1 MSVGAPAS
9 SHMSAMTDFAARHVA
24 GRGFAASDD
33 FPHEAWRALAEAGLF
48 RIGLPARFG
57 GDGGG
62 YADIARAER
71 ELVAHGG
78 CVGFAMSWAGHQLV
92 GRYFIDGFGSEA
104 QKAAL
109 LPRLASG
116 ALTLAV
122 AISEPGAGAH
132 PKLLRTT
139 AARDGDG
146 FVIDGEKAYV
156 TNGPLADIFI
166 VLAIT
171 AVEDGR
177 KRYSAFLVPKS
188 TSGLEILPMEP
199 FGALRP
205 SPHCRLRSTGCRV
218 SADAVLGP
226 AHVAYESM
234 ALPFRDVEDA
244 VGALGSVG
252 VCGFVA
258 RALAAASKDEAAAGE
273 FAAALALMEQ
283 GAGAAAQSLDAS
295 RRDGDA
301 GALTIGIRLEAARL
315 LQRFRS
321 LRADL
326 DAGTLRDVDLALAD
340 IAFSQTIA
348 QGPRQVRLAR
358 LGQDFIAGRR

>member
-1 MSVGAPAS
+1 
-9 SHMSAMTDFAARHVA
+9 MTSMAAFAARHVA

-33 FPHEAWRALAEAGLF
+33 FPHDAWRALAEAGLF

-71 ELVAHGG
+71 DLIIHGG
-78 CVGFAMSWAGHQLV
+78 CVGFAMSWTGHQVV
-92 GRYFIDGFGSEA
+92 GRYFVDGFGSEA

-116 ALTLAV
+116 ALTMAV

-139 AARDGDG
+139 ATRDGDG
-146 FVIDGEKAYV
+146 FVIDGEKAFV
-156 TNGPLADIFI
+156 TNGPLADVFV

-171 AVEDGR
+171 AVEEGR
-177 KRYSAFLVPKS
+177 KRYSAFLVPKQ
-188 TSGLEILPMEP
+188 TPDLEILPMEP

-205 SPHCRLRSTGCRV
+205 SPHCRLRLTGCRV
-218 SADAVLGP
+218 SADAMIGP
-226 AHVAYESM
+226 AHEAYGTM

-244 VGALGSVG
+244 VGTSGSVG
-252 VCGFVA
+252 ICGFVA
-258 RALAAASKDEAAAGE
+258 RALARAGRDEAAAGE
-273 FAAALALMEQ
+273 IAAALALMEQ
-283 GAGAAAQSLDAS
+283 GARAAAQALDMPRA
-295 RRDGDA
+295 DGSA
-301 GALTIGIRLEAARL
+301 GALVIGVRLEAARL

-321 LRADL
+321 LRDGLDAADL
-326 DAGTLRDVDLALAD
+326 REVDLALAD

-348 QGPRQVRLAR
+348 QGPRQMRQAR
-358 LGQDFIAGRR
+358 LGADFIAGR

>member
-1 MSVGAPAS
+1 MMP
-9 SHMSAMTDFAARHVA
+9 DFAVRHVA

-62 YADIARAER
+62 YADVARAEH
-71 ELVAHGG
+71 ELIAHGG
-78 CVGFAMSWAGHQLV
+78 CVGFAMSWTGHQLV

-109 LPRLASG
+109 LPGLATG
-116 ALTLAV
+116 KITLAV

-132 PKLLRTT
+132 PKHLRTT
-139 AARDGDG
+139 ATRDGG
-146 FVIDGEKAYV
+146 SVVIDGEKAYV
-156 TNGPLADIFI
+156 TNGPLADVFV

-177 KRYSAFLVPKS
+177 KRYSAFLVPK
-188 TSGLEILPMEP
+188 TTAGLEILPMEA

-205 SPHCRLRSTGCRV
+205 SPHCRLRLTGCRV
-218 SADAVLGP
+218 PVEAMLGP
-226 AHVAYESM
+226 ADSAYEAM

-244 VGALGSVG
+244 VGASGSVG
-252 VCGFVA
+252 ICGFVA
-258 RALAAASKDEAAAGE
+258 RALAAESRDEVAAGE
-273 FAAALALMEQ
+273 IAAALALMEQ
-283 GAGAAAQSLDAS
+283 GARAAALSLDAPH
-295 RRDGDA
+295 DGVSV
-301 GALTIGIRLEAARL
+301 GALTIGVRLEAARL
-315 LQRFRS
+315 LERYTV
-321 LRADL
+321 LRAAIDRPV
-326 DAGTLRDVDLALAD
+326 ARDIDLALAD

-348 QGPRQVRLAR
+348 QGPRQARLAR
-358 LGQDFIAGRR
+358 LGRTLMSGD

>member
-1 MSVGAPAS
+1 MTK
-9 SHMSAMTDFAARHVA
+9 MTDFAVRHVA

-33 FPHEAWRALAEAGLF
+33 FPHDAWRALAEAGLF

-62 YADIARAER
+62 YADIARTEH
-71 ELVAHGG
+71 ELIVHGG
-78 CVGFAMSWAGHQLV
+78 CVGFAMSWTGHQLV
-92 GRYFIDGFGSEA
+92 GRYFVDGFGSEA

-116 ALTLAV
+116 ALTMAV

-132 PKLLRTT
+132 PKHLRTT
-139 AARDGDG
+139 AVRDGDVV
-146 FVIDGEKAYV
+146 VIDGEKAFV

-171 AVEDGR
+171 ATEAGR
-177 KRYSAFLVPKS
+177 KRYSAFLVPRQ
-188 TSGLEILPMEP
+188 TPGLEILPMES

-205 SPHCRLRSTGCRV
+205 SPHCRLRLTSCRV
-218 SADAVLGP
+218 GSDAMIGP
-226 AHVAYESM
+226 AHEAYETM

-244 VGALGSVG
+244 IGASGTSG
-252 VCGFVA
+252 ICGFVA
-258 RALAAASKDEAAAGE
+258 RSLAAASRDEAAAGE

-283 GAGAAAQSLDAS
+283 GARTAALSLDAGG
-295 RRDGDA
+295 DGGSA
-301 GALTIGIRLEAARL
+301 GALVIGIRLEAARL
-315 LQRFRS
+315 LQRFGALRS
-321 LRADL
+321 DL
-326 DAGTLRDVDLALAD
+326 PSDGLRDVDLALAD

-348 QGPRQVRLAR
+348 QGPRHVRLAR
-358 LGQDFIAGRR
+358 LGAAFIAGR